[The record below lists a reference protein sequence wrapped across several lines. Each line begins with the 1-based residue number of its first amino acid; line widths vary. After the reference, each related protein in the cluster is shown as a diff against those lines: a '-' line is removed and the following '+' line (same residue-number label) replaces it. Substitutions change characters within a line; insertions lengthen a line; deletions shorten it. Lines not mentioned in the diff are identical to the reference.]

1 MGAPKRCPHTNLK
14 PEALGCHLAS
24 KGCAAG
30 EHAELQPH
38 SVKSGRAPP
47 LLDLDLPF
55 GPRGQGRGGLIPLRA
70 LSISSAQFPVCYP
83 NWRLWFSLQD
93 AGRGLFRAQAAG
105 GGQGLPIQLWE
116 SLSVL
121 KSACVK
127 SVLAKSVI
135 WF

>member
-55 GPRGQGRGGLIPLRA
+55 GPRGQGRGGLIPLRG
-70 LSISSAQFPVCYP
+70 LSFRFATQTGVC
-83 NWRLWFSLQD
+83 
-93 AGRGLFRAQAAG
+93 G
-105 GGQGLPIQLWE
+105 
-116 SLSVL
+116 
-121 KSACVK
+121 SACRTLEEASSGHRLPVGVRGCLSSSGK
-127 SVLAKSVI
+127 VCQS
-135 WF
+135 